1 MAYESESLKLNL
13 GTSNNTTDS
22 ANLLNPGE
30 WMEGALSSAGDV
42 DFYKVSA
49 KAGLLTLD
57 FKSPLVSS
65 TARWKIELLNAGGDL
80 VRTLSTSATGSSL
93 SMKAESSTAT
103 NKQVTITGLTSTL
116 SIGSQFTLVTAG
128 ADTTVYTIVSVDS
141 RSGSGYTVTLDRA
154 YNNTTAT
161 SIAFDPA
168 YLSSTGAAGQVAA
181 LLPTDGV
188 YYLKVSAIGWTDA
201 DYALRAAVL
210 PAAEATDNDD
220 VYDARDDN
228 SRLVANLSHTGALS
242 SATDTDVWL
251 LTTAQASNFS
261 IDFTGTSTKTK
272 FHVTVQ
278 TWSPSGTLE
287 TARAPGGVLLDGKQ
301 IEGSKSFAID
311 TTVYPTGTTFAVSI
325 KVDSASDLD
334 TASGGGNYTLKAS
347 GTSLDSNDTPIIQI
361 AGYSSGEPE
370 TYDTSLV
377 EAITRSFKA
386 GESSK
391 VALNTLFTT
400 TDADAGQT
408 LGYKFWYVTTATGNT
423 PVSTG
428 AIKVEKSGQLQDY
441 AYGSLMSADDLQS
454 AYLYTGTTQ
463 GSYVLR
469 MLALDS
475 SNAPDN
481 SGHSAYMG
489 QTIRVVNAAKG
500 VQVATDNTLSL
511 VEGATSSSAGYSE
524 TLTISLTEAPAS
536 AVTINL
542 VDAGNQFEISATQ
555 LVFTNTDAQTVTIR
569 ARSDGKKEDAHTGS
583 LTFTVVSSD
592 PDYNGMAVADP
603 DGNPISSL
611 SFALS
616 DPGNSAPEG
625 AVTLSSTTPSQG
637 DTLTSESTL
646 SDADG
651 LGNLNYQWQ
660 RSSDGSSWTDIADAN
675 ASSYKAVSADAAK
688 KLRVQVSYVDGLGKI
703 ETVNSAATDAVIKTN
718 EPPTTKD
725 ASLAITR
732 GAGYS
737 FKTTDFPFVDSDAN
751 DALSSVVIYTLPTSG
766 QLKLDGLDVTAGY
779 RLTASEIAKLLYTP
793 ADGSGRQ
800 NLSLSFAVG
809 DSKDELS
816 GTGTLTLQINSRPT
830 AQPQTVSTNEDTTLT
845 LKTADFGFID
855 TDGDSLASVTI
866 TSLPAVGKLKLGSS
880 DVTAEQV
887 VAVADIAAG
896 QLRYTPADNTSGSV
910 TLAFKVSD
918 GLATASTTTTL
929 TLAVAAV
936 DDAPTFSGIP
946 ATPVAAQPAKE
957 YALTGLAVADV
968 DSDNLSLSLT
978 AEFGRLFGLSDAD
991 AQVDGVQLSGTAAQI
1006 NAALAGARFIPTAAG
1021 AGLGLSLKAGDLTT
1035 TSSYNFNVSAPANAN
1050 DLDGDGLS
1058 NAAEGKD
1065 SDPTKDLDRNADGRP
1080 DWLQPHV
1087 GSTTVNNIPVSV
1099 VLGTSAAP
1107 VEMKGVSQTAY
1118 QSTVA
1123 DLQELLGLLSTSTG
1137 LVTAGASVPVN
1148 VLLPSSTDINGLWL
1162 EAGDTLYNV
1171 MGPAFG
1177 GQLSTLGEQKSL
1189 SFNVTEGGMM
1199 DADGQ
1204 ANGTLVLDI
1213 VPGKLDNLSLVGLL
1227 PDLPDN
1233 GFWI

>member
-13 GTSNNTTDS
+13 GASNNTTDS
-22 ANLLNPGE
+22 ANLLSPGE
-30 WMEGALSSAGDV
+30 WMDGALSSAADV
-42 DFYKVSA
+42 DYYKISA

-65 TARWKIELLNAGGDL
+65 TARWKIELLNASGDL

-93 SMKAESSTAT
+93 SMKAESATAT

-116 SIGSQFTLVTAG
+116 SIGSQFTLVTAS

-168 YLSSTGAAGQVAA
+168 YLSSTGAANQVAA

-201 DYALRAAVL
+201 DYALRAVVL
-210 PAAEATDNDD
+210 PAAEVSDNDD

-228 SRLVANLSHTGALS
+228 SRLVSNLVHTGALS

-251 LTTAQASNFS
+251 LTSAQASNFS
-261 IDFTGTSTKTK
+261 IDFTGASSKTK

-311 TTVYPTGTTFAVSI
+311 TTVYPTSTTFAVSV

-334 TASGGGNYTLKAS
+334 TTSGGGNYTLKAS
-347 GTSLDSNDTPIIQI
+347 GATLDTNDAPVIQI
-361 AGYSSGEPE
+361 AGYSSGKPE

-377 EAITRSFKA
+377 EAVTRSFKA
-386 GESSK
+386 GASTK
-391 VALNTLFTT
+391 VALNTLFTASDPDT
-400 TDADAGQT
+400 GQT
-408 LGYKFWYVTTATGNT
+408 LSYKFWYVTTATGNT
-423 PVSTG
+423 AVSSG
-428 AIKVEKSGQLQDY
+428 AIKVENSGQVQDY

-489 QTIRVVNAAKG
+489 QTIRVVSAAKG
-500 VQVATDNTLSL
+500 VQLATDNTLTL
-511 VEGATSSSAGYSE
+511 VEGATAQSAGHSE
-524 TLTISLTEAPAS
+524 TLTIRLTEAPAT
-536 AVTINL
+536 AVTVNL
-542 VDAGNQFEISATQ
+542 IDAGNQFELSATQ
-555 LVFTNTDAQTVTIR
+555 LTFDSTDAQTVTVK
-569 ARSDGKKEDAHTGS
+569 ARSDGKKEDTHTGA

-592 PDYNGMAVADP
+592 PDYNGMTLTDP
-603 DGNPISSL
+603 EGSAISSL

-625 AVTLSSTTPSQG
+625 AVSLSSTSPSQG
-637 DTLTSESTL
+637 DTLSASSTL

-651 LGNLNYQWQ
+651 LGNLNYSWQ
-660 RSSDGSSWTDIADAN
+660 RSSDDTNWTDIPDAN
-675 ASSYKAVSADAAK
+675 AASYKTVSADAGK

-703 ETVNSAATDAVIKTN
+703 ETANSAATDAVIKTN

-732 GAGYS
+732 GEGYT

-751 DALSSVVIYTLPTSG
+751 DALSSVVIYTLPSSG

-779 RLTASEIAKLLYTP
+779 RLTASEIAKLVYTP
-793 ADGSGRQ
+793 ADGAGRQ

-816 GTGTLTLQINSRPT
+816 GTGTLSLQINSRPT
-830 AQPQTVSTNEDTTLT
+830 ADSQTVTTNEDTTLT
-845 LKTADFGFID
+845 LKTADFGFDD
-855 TDGDSLASVTI
+855 TDGDSLASVAI
-866 TSLPAVGKLKLGSS
+866 TVLPAAGTLKLGSS
-880 DVTAEQV
+880 AVTAGQV
-887 VAVADIAAG
+887 VAVADIVAG
-896 QLRYTPADNTSGSV
+896 QLRYTPADNASGSV

-918 GLATASTTTTL
+918 GQASAAVATTL
-929 TLAVAAV
+929 TLAVTAV
-936 DDAPTFSGIP
+936 DDAPSFSGIP
-946 ATPVAAQPAKE
+946 ANPVSAQTARE
-957 YALTGLAVADV
+957 YALSGLTVADA
-968 DSDNLSLSLT
+968 DSDVLSLSLT
-978 AEFGRLFGLSDAD
+978 AEFGRLFGLIDAN
-991 AQVDGVQLSGTAAQI
+991 AQTEGIQLSGTAAQI

-1021 AGLGLSLKAGDLTT
+1021 ASVGLSLKAGDLTT
-1035 TSSYNFNVSAPANAN
+1035 TNSYAFNVSAPANAN

-1058 NAAEGKD
+1058 NTAEGKD
-1065 SDPTKDLDRNADGRP
+1065 NDPAKDLDRNADGRP
-1080 DWLQPHV
+1080 DWLQTHV
-1087 GSTTVNNIPVSV
+1087 GSATVNDIPVSL
-1099 VLGTSAAP
+1099 VLGTPAAP
-1107 VEMKGVSQTAY
+1107 VDMKAISATAY

-1123 DLQELLGLLSTSTG
+1123 DLQELLGLLSVTTG
-1137 LVTAGASVPVN
+1137 QVATGASVQVN
-1148 VLLPSSTDINGLWL
+1148 VLLPSSVDTNGLWL
-1162 EAGDTLYNV
+1162 KAGNTHYNV

-1177 GQLSTLGEQKSL
+1177 GSLSTSGEQKTL

-1204 ANGTLVLDI
+1204 ANGTLALDI